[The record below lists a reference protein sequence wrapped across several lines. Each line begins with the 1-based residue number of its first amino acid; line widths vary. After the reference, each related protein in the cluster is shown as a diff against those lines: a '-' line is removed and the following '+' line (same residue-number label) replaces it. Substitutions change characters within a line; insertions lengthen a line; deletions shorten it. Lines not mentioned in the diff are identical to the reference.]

1 MFKIYSWVPFFI
13 IAIDQMTKRAAA
25 KWGAENLVEWTS
37 FLQGKTVWNK
47 GISFGMLSDAYYNLM
62 VYSLVWVGILLVMVA
77 WMRSKNKLDTIG
89 WGLVVGGG
97 ISNLWDRWIFGA
109 VLDFISFHIND
120 WYFPIFNVADIA
132 ISIGAIILM
141 RSFFSIKAKKTK
153 E

>member
-13 IAIDQMTKRAAA
+13 IAIDQMTKRAAS
-25 KWGAENLVEWTS
+25 KWGADNLVEWTS

-47 GISFGMLSDAYYNLM
+47 GISFGMLSDAYYNIM
-62 VYSLVWVGILLVMVA
+62 VYSLVWIGILLVILA
-77 WMRSKNKLDTIG
+77 WIKSKNKLDTIG

-97 ISNLWDRWIFGA
+97 VSNLWDRWIFGA
-109 VLDFISFHIND
+109 VLDFISFHLND

-141 RSFFSIKAKKTK
+141 RSLLSIKSKKSK